1 MLGPPDNCLD
11 SATPRGARVPPFRF
25 CSSLVHSL
33 PHLLLFFTFSLV
45 SFSHS
50 LYLFFFCCLSF
61 LFLPE
66 LSHSILQAG
75 GRRRRPNLGLVCFVH
90 FVLSVLLS

>member
-50 LYLFFFCCLSF
+50 LF
-61 LFLPE
+61 LFSSVVYPFSFYQNCPTPFCRLE
-66 LSHSILQAG
+66 VVG
-75 GRRRRPNLGLVCFVH
+75 GDRTWV
-90 FVLSVLLS
+90 